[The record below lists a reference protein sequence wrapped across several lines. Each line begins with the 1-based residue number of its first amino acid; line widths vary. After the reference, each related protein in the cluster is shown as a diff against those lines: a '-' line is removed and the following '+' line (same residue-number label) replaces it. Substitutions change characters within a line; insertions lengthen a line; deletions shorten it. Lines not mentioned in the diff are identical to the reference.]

1 MPRYRIEDR
10 DKHMFRTEEN
20 QRKNLYYILT
30 EIGVRPEFLWKHAQY
45 FDDAT
50 EMERRKR
57 RDQIQ
62 EKINTIEAKGGKT
75 NYQDMYEMYG
85 KVWDLWSIITQIQ
98 TLPEDFIEANIHR
111 FSNEW
116 RTICERQKL
125 SDDFMRRH
133 ADKMNWWAV
142 AYFQDYSEEFLLEF
156 FDEIYEAVKHDRP
169 RHTPNNGFL
178 RVKSPTNPQLILL
191 LKMRGMME

>member
-1 MPRYRIEDR
+1 MPKYRIEER
-10 DKHMFRTEEN
+10 EERLFRTEES

-30 EIGVRPEFLWKHAQY
+30 EIGVKPEFLWKHAAH

-50 EMERRKR
+50 EMERRER
-57 RDQIQ
+57 REQIQ
-62 EKINTIEAKGGKT
+62 EKINKIEAKGGKT

-85 KVWDLWSIITQIQ
+85 KVWDLWSIIAQIQ
-98 TLPEDFIEANIHR
+98 TLPEDFIEAYIDK
-111 FSNEW
+111 FSNHW

-156 FDEIYEAVKHDRP
+156 FDEIYEAIKHDRAKYDELD
-169 RHTPNNGFL
+169 GFL
-178 RVKSPTNPQLILL
+178 RIKNPTNPQLILL

>member
-1 MPRYRIEDR
+1 MEGRGEYL
-10 DKHMFRTEEN
+10 FRTNEI
-20 QRKNLYYILT
+20 QRKNLYYILN
-30 EIGVRPEFLWKHAQY
+30 EIGVSAEFLWKHAKH

-62 EKINTIEAKGGKT
+62 EKINAIESKGGKT
-75 NYQDMYEMYG
+75 NYHDMYEMYG
-85 KVWDLWSIITQIQ
+85 KVWDLWSMITQIQ
-98 TLPEDFIEANIHR
+98 ALPEDFIEANIHR

-116 RTICERQKL
+116 RSICERQKL
-125 SDDFMRRH
+125 SDDFMKRH

-156 FDEIYEAVKHDRP
+156 FDEIYDAVKHDRP
-169 RHTPNNGFL
+169 RHDELNGFL
-178 RVKSPTNPQLILL
+178 RIRKPSNPQLILL
-191 LKMRGMME
+191 LKMRGMMK